1 MYRAR
6 GYGGTR
12 RRSYRKRI
20 GYGGTSR
27 RPFKSQRGFLR
38 TGGNY
43 RRYRG
48 LGYNPRGR
56 AERKFFDIAFST
68 VALVAPASAVFQ
80 HLLDVD
86 QGTGASDRLGQR
98 ITVVSIQ
105 LEMFIN
111 MNSATTGQA
120 LHIRGALVEDR
131 QANGAV
137 PGFNNYYAS
146 VTSTAV
152 RTLSNIQRFRTL
164 KEWDFNINSPGFA
177 GNGTANDSSEVL
189 RKFNLFKKC
198 NIKVRYSGSTGVIT
212 AVQSTNIVFI
222 IMASSTT
229 PVSTLTGTMRFRYI
243 DA

>member
-6 GYGGTR
+6 GYGGTSR
-12 RRSYRKRI
+12 RRYRRRI

-27 RPFKSQRGFLR
+27 RPFKSQRGYLR

-43 RRYRG
+43 RRYRS

-56 AERKFFDIAFST
+56 AERKFFDVPFSA

-105 LEMFIN
+105 FKMFVN
-111 MNSATTGQA
+111 MDSATTGQA
-120 LHIRGALVEDR
+120 LHIRAVLVEDR

-137 PGFNNYYAS
+137 PGFNDYFAS
-146 VTSTAV
+146 VTTTAV
-152 RTLSNIQRFRTL
+152 RTMSNLQRFNTL
-164 KEWDFNINSPGFA
+164 KEWDFNINSSGFA

-189 RKFNLFKKC
+189 RNFNLFKKC
-198 NIKVRYSGSTGVIT
+198 NKKIRYSGSTGVIS
-212 AVQSTNIVFI
+212 AVKSTNLVFL

-229 PVSTLTGTMRFRYI
+229 PVSTLTGVMRFRYI